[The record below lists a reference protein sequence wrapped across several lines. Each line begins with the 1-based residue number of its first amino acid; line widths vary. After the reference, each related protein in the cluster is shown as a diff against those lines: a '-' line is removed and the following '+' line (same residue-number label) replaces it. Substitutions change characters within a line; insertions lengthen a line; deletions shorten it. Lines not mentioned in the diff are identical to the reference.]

1 MNWLRTPVFGR
12 DRTGNDRAPPLW
24 LLVVLTG
31 CGTLPVHILV
41 PAMPAAARELG
52 VGNGTIQLAITL
64 YLVGLAT
71 GQLIYGTLSDRFGR
85 RPVLIAGVA
94 LYVAMGMLGALAPGI
109 AVLLLARV
117 GQSLGGCAG
126 LVLGRA
132 IIRDVAPPREAA
144 ARLAMVNLAMSVSP
158 ALAPLVGGYLTVWF
172 SWRLVLVVLAALGAV
187 GLAATVLLLPETH
200 RDRGGGSGFA
210 GLIRSYAV
218 LARLPVFRGYAMCG
232 ALGTTCF
239 YAFMSASPFIFVDM
253 LGRPTEEIGYYYAV
267 LFGGITGGS
276 FLANR
281 LVGRFGPQRLL
292 IVCLLIAWAGAACFL
307 AAELLGQLSVWAVV
321 GTMTVFTLGVGV
333 VSPMALTLSIGTLP
347 GAVGAASGLYG
358 FMQMGFGAFCTLAMS
373 LELANPALMAAG
385 FMTVSLGLSLLAFVA
400 ARRAEPTMRA

>member
-1 MNWLRTPVFGR
+1 MNWLHTPPFGQ

-24 LLVVLTG
+24 VLVILTG

-41 PAMPAAARELG
+41 PAMPAAARELA
-52 VGNGTIQLAITL
+52 VSNGTIQLAITL
-64 YLVGLAT
+64 YLVGLAA
-71 GQLIYGTLSDRFGR
+71 GQLIYGTVSDRFGR
-85 RPVLIAGVA
+85 RPVLLAGVA
-94 LYVAMGMLGALAPGI
+94 LYVAMGVLGALAPSI

-172 SWRLVLVVLAALGAV
+172 SWRLVLVVLAIVGSV
-187 GLAATVLLLPETH
+187 GLVATILLMPETH
-200 RDRGGGSGFA
+200 RDRGGGGSFA
-210 GLIRSYAV
+210 GLLRSYAV
-218 LARLPVFRGYAMCG
+218 LAKLRTFRAYAICG

-253 LGRPTEEIGYYYAV
+253 LHRPTEEIGLYYAI
-267 LFGGITGGS
+267 LFAGITLGS

-281 LVGRFGPQRLL
+281 LVVRFGPHRLL
-292 IVCLLIAWAGAACFL
+292 PICLMIALAGAAFFL
-307 AAELLGQLSVWAVV
+307 VAELTGWLNVFTVV
-321 GTMTVFTLGVGV
+321 GAMTVFTIGVGV

-347 GAVGAASGLYG
+347 GAIGAASGLYG
-358 FMQMGFGAFCTLAMS
+358 FMQMGFGAFCTLMMS
-373 LELANPALMAAG
+373 LEFFNPALMASG
-385 FMTVSLGLSLLAFVA
+385 FMTASLCGSLLAYVLA
-400 ARRAEPTMRA
+400 SRAEAAQRA